1 MEEESSYVVDITPE
15 GETYYYDLLKYLYS
29 THSEE
34 SADRKSDEILD
45 MALSLDKM
53 PNRGSDED
61 KLAFLGVGHK
71 YLLYEVT
78 TRKTIKIIY
87 FIDNSAK
94 MVYVTDFFPT
104 EMDDSRIEERNQ

>member
-1 MEEESSYVVDITPE
+1 MEEAPGFVVAITPE
-15 GETYYYDLLKYLYS
+15 GEGYYYDLLRYLYS
-29 THSEE
+29 THSKE
-34 SADRKSDEILD
+34 SADRKSNEILN

-53 PNRGSDED
+53 PNRGRNED

-78 TRKTIKIIY
+78 SQKTVKIIY
-87 FIDNSAK
+87 FVVSSKK